1 MFDELT
7 AADKVRC
14 AIIGLVLA
22 PIAYAALVLFLSI
35 GG

>member
-1 MFDELT
+1 MFDDLT
-7 AADKVRC
+7 TAEKVRC

-22 PIAYAALVLFLSI
+22 PIAYGALVLFLSI